1 MTDSTKNLI
10 TSPAANLSTD
20 PTIKTRVF
28 TRYQVFMMALISL
41 LQFTV
46 ILDFMVIAPLGAT
59 LIRTLHITPSRF
71 GLVVSAYAF
80 SAGIAGILTAGFA
93 DKFDRKKMLLFFYTG
108 FILGTLLCGIAP
120 DYHFLLYA
128 RMITGV
134 FGGVLFATN
143 MAIITDLFPLET
155 RGRVMGYVQMSFSVA
170 QVAGLPIG
178 LILASHFGWHAP
190 FLMIVGLCLLTGIAI
205 LRYMKPVVG
214 HLKGGAAGNPLQHL
228 VRTASQGRY
237 IRAFLVTA
245 FLSTGGFMMMPFS
258 SAFLVRNVGVD
269 EQHLWIV
276 FAAAGIVGLFTG
288 PLIGKWSDRLGKYR
302 MLLIGSGLAAIMV
315 IIITNLTVIPL
326 WQVVILN
333 TLMYA
338 AVFSRMI
345 PTQALVSAVPDMK
358 DRGAFMSINSSVQ
371 QLGGGIASIVGG
383 WIISQNAA
391 GLLVHYDILGY
402 VTVGAFIICAL
413 LMYNVNRY
421 VTQKTTSRPPA
432 PSPEVAKPEV
442 VLE

>member
-1 MTDSTKNLI
+1 MTRSDAPPANQTK
-10 TSPAANLSTD
+10 
-20 PTIKTRVF
+20 VF
-28 TRYQVFMMALISL
+28 TRYQVFMIALISI

-93 DKFDRKKMLLFFYTG
+93 DKFDRKKMLLFFYIG
-108 FILGTLLCGIAP
+108 FIIGTLLCGIAP

-143 MAIITDLFPLET
+143 MAIISDLFSLET

-178 LILASHFGWHAP
+178 LVLANQFGWHAP
-190 FLMIVGLCLLTGIAI
+190 FLMIVVFCLLTGIAI

-214 HLKGGAAGNPLQHL
+214 HLKGGGAAQNPLLHL

-245 FLSTGGFMMMPFS
+245 FLSTGGFMMMPYS

-276 FAAAGIVGLFTG
+276 FAASGVVGLFTG
-288 PLIGKWSDRLGKYR
+288 PLIGKWSDRVGKYR
-302 MLLIGSGLAAIMV
+302 MMLIGSALAAVLVV
-315 IIITNLTVIPL
+315 ILTNLTVIPL
-326 WQVVILN
+326 WEVVVVN
-333 TLMYA
+333 TLMYT

-358 DRGAFMSINSSVQ
+358 DRGAFMSINGSVQ

-391 GLLVHYDILGY
+391 GLLVHYDTLGY
-402 VTVGAFIICAL
+402 VTVGAFLVCAL
-413 LMYNVNRY
+413 MMYNVNKY
-421 VTQKTTSRPPA
+421 VMNKPAGPFPPSSA
-432 PSPEVAKPEV
+432 EIRKPEV